1 MRIFWLPLGSRRRIS
16 ILQSNKIFVYE
27 IRRMLFSRE
36 YLLLTLALLAYSLFL
51 IRSWVMFG
59 TGYTAPF
66 SQWTFSDYVSSTM
79 VLALILLVAMC
90 SKLFTE
96 TEIQASSILRS
107 TPTSYGVYR
116 ALRLASIT
124 LLYMVSV
131 GLSAGACYIYYVS
144 VFGETNWLPLAGVW
158 GLLVVPSSLFVL
170 GITLFA
176 GSFSWGWIQLVL
188 AGLLSLEIFRIP
200 LPEMFDIRGASLLN
214 GLQSSDQPFAMPAAF
229 ILGRCLIAGVGL
241 ALVVLSFRRTMG
253 QAGE

>member
-1 MRIFWLPLGSRRRIS
+1 M
-16 ILQSNKIFVYE
+16 QSNKIFVYE

-51 IRSWVMFG
+51 IRSRVMFG

>member
-1 MRIFWLPLGSRRRIS
+1 M
-16 ILQSNKIFVYE
+16 QSNKVFAYE

-51 IRSWVMFG
+51 IRSRVLFG

-66 SQWTFSDYVSSTM
+66 SLWTFADYVSSTM

-116 ALRLASIT
+116 SLRLASIT
-124 LLYMVSV
+124 LLYLLSV
-131 GLSAGACYIYYVS
+131 GLSAGACYVYYVS
-144 VFGETNWLPLAGVW
+144 VFGETSWLPLARVW
-158 GLLVVPSSLFVL
+158 GLLVVPSSVFVL
-170 GITLFA
+170 GITLIA
-176 GSFSWGWIQLVL
+176 GSYSWGWIQIVL

-200 LPEMFDIRGASLLN
+200 LPEMFDIRGASLLSA
-214 GLQSSDQPFAMPAAF
+214 LQSSDQPFAMTVSF
-229 ILGRCLIAGVGL
+229 VLGRCLISGVGV
-241 ALVVLSFRRTMG
+241 ALVVLSFRRMMG
-253 QAGE
+253 QAVE

>member
-1 MRIFWLPLGSRRRIS
+1 
-16 ILQSNKIFVYE
+16 LQSNKIFVYE

-51 IRSWVMFG
+51 IRSRVMFG